1 MACFIVPG
9 TEAIVTTAITKIVE
23 KKEKKEICSCETEGA
38 VEAVKEE
45 KVLPF
50 SRKLRWLN
58 NMLWGGTALL
68 AFEHVWHGEVTPFF
82 PFLTAAGN
90 AQDAVQMLHEMATAG
105 VGMGASQQF
114 AMIPMN
120 LMKNKVADYI
130 VTGQWAKKAAKE
142 AEVKGLER

>member
-23 KKEKKEICSCETEGA
+23 RKEKKEARFSEMEGSM
-38 VEAVKEE
+38 EAVKEE
-45 KVLPF
+45 KALPF
-50 SRKLRWLN
+50 SRKLKWLN

-90 AQDAVQMLHEMATAG
+90 AQDAMQMLKEMATAG
-105 VGMGASQQF
+105 VGMAVVVTAVWVGMVAIASG
-114 AMIPMN
+114 IE
-120 LMKNKVADYI
+120 
-130 VTGQWAKKAAKE
+130 KKAARE
-142 AEVKGLER
+142 IEVKDAE

>member
-23 KKEKKEICSCETEGA
+23 KKEKKEICSCET
-38 VEAVKEE
+38 
-45 KVLPF
+45 
-50 SRKLRWLN
+50 KLRWLN

-105 VGMGASQQF
+105 VGMAVVVTAVWVGMVAIASG
-114 AMIPMN
+114 
-120 LMKNKVADYI
+120 VE
-130 VTGQWAKKAAKE
+130 KKAAKE

>member
-90 AQDAVQMLHEMATAG
+90 AQDAVQMLKEMATARCWHG
-105 VGMGASQQF
+105 SGCYSCVGRHGSNSF
-114 AMIPMN
+114 RSR
-120 LMKNKVADYI
+120 
-130 VTGQWAKKAAKE
+130 KE
-142 AEVKGLER
+142 SS

>member
-1 MACFIVPG
+1 MSRADFF
-9 TEAIVTTAITKIVE
+9 TFTTAITKIVE

-90 AQDAVQMLHEMATAG
+90 AQDAVQMLKEMATAG
-105 VGMGASQQF
+105 VGMAVVVT
-114 AMIPMN
+114 AVWDRRVVYLRNPA
-120 LMKNKVADYI
+120 VACRERLFLATI
-130 VTGQWAKKAAKE
+130 RRCWAKSF
-142 AEVKGLER
+142 LLF

>member
-1 MACFIVPG
+1 MNQEEFNMACFIVPG

-90 AQDAVQMLHEMATAG
+90 AQDAVQATAG
-105 VGMGASQQF
+105 VGMAVVVTAVWVGMVAIASG
-114 AMIPMN
+114 
-120 LMKNKVADYI
+120 VE
-130 VTGQWAKKAAKE
+130 KKAAKE